1 MFKIVSQNKVTYFRL
16 EDVVSVEIDA
26 LKESDSLV
34 IVTATLTNGKSMI
47 FKIPK
52 ESKEFKQMVKELG
65 L

>member
-16 EDVVSVEIDA
+16 EDVVSVEIDT

-47 FKIPK
+47 FKIAK
-52 ESKEFKQMVKELG
+52 ETKEFKQMVKELG